1 MAGNSN
7 SNQQRQSDDAE
18 DLDIDTSADDS
29 DRDESS
35 RFSAANITRFSAVAL
50 FVVLGTFAVIQSMSG
65 KPDDHSGHNHDDET
79 SLANADPNKASDD
92 PESKD
97 SLDSIASKT
106 AAPNS
111 SAAELKTE
119 KNVANSTTLE
129 DQDAQISLVPD
140 LALRA
145 VSPMLIRNSSGD
157 SDGFASQKVD
167 LPTPKEFGGSAPPAQ
182 TGISRKSARA
192 KILQPGPPAAASFA
206 NQTTT
211 PTAESNSMQA
221 SLASRSKFS
230 NELKPSSS
238 LENKAE
244 KKKFEAPK
252 VVDAGIPKQAP
263 SNSFGGN
270 AFGGPMP
277 GGKLRAS
284 SPPAMPLSEE
294 ASSVEPPALRMASR
308 PGAGPILGSRGG
320 FISGP
325 PKVESNRLSPPSALQ
340 DDTSTTNQLR
350 RNANPMLGSGSP
362 NRAKQFSD
370 VTSDGESSRASDA
383 DRLKNLAG
391 ESTSI
396 NDLPNRNRPDPGA
409 PPRKLIP
416 DTSNPNRPD
425 PRRDL
430 ASAPITTNDL
440 RNSIS
445 AAPLGDTPR
454 TPFDRPAP
462 GGRTDPR
469 VTNGRNAES
478 SKPLAPSPIP
488 ERREDRK
495 FARTQAPAQSDT
507 TPSTNTNNRLNTL
520 ANRLQNPSDP
530 SRENSLVRSKAN
542 NLPSSSNGGAT
553 GGGTRSQQVP
563 ARPASNGGGF
573 PSPSATAM
581 PMMSRNSRTTPT
593 AGATRDVPGDRQLEG
608 VQAPALAL
616 QKLSP
621 REVQVNQTSE
631 FQLVIKNV
639 GRSKVDDVRIFD
651 QVPAGTTYE
660 GANPQPAS
668 DANGQLRWDLGS
680 MEPGAEKRISLKLK
694 PTRPGEIGS
703 VAQFTF
709 ASQSSMRTKVTQP
722 VLEISH
728 STKPKVLI
736 GDDVIIDVIVK
747 NKGDG
752 PARNVMIQEEI
763 PEQLSFRESFKE
775 IEYAIGTLLPGQ
787 SKNVRLALKAKKPG
801 QLNNI
806 MFATADGGLK
816 SKHAVAMEVVSPKL
830 AVKTNGPRRRFLGR
844 NVTHSIGID
853 NQGTAAA
860 TNVQISAKLPTGVRY
875 VSSNNQGTYKPS
887 QHTVYWSLSKLDSQA
902 KNGVELTTTPVN
914 IGNHPIKVV
923 ASADLGLVDQTEHPL
938 SIEHLVDVFFD
949 IDDVVDP
956 IEIGSDTRYRVQIVN
971 QGTKTATN
979 VQLFAD
985 FPNGLKPVSVDG
997 PLTNRISGQ
1006 QIVFEPINSLKPGDR
1021 ISLVV
1026 TGRGVASGDHRVTL
1040 KLQSAERPTPV
1051 AKEESTR
1058 VYSDQ

>member
-1 MAGNSN
+1 M
-7 SNQQRQSDDAE
+7 
-18 DLDIDTSADDS
+18 
-29 DRDESS
+29 
-35 RFSAANITRFSAVAL
+35 
-50 FVVLGTFAVIQSMSG
+50 MSG
-65 KPDDHSGHNHDDET
+65 
-79 SLANADPNKASDD
+79 
-92 PESKD
+92 
-97 SLDSIASKT
+97 
-106 AAPNS
+106 
-111 SAAELKTE
+111 
-119 KNVANSTTLE
+119 
-129 DQDAQISLVPD
+129 
-140 LALRA
+140 
-145 VSPMLIRNSSGD
+145 
-157 SDGFASQKVD
+157 
-167 LPTPKEFGGSAPPAQ
+167 
-182 TGISRKSARA
+182 
-192 KILQPGPPAAASFA
+192 
-206 NQTTT
+206 
-211 PTAESNSMQA
+211 
-221 SLASRSKFS
+221 
-230 NELKPSSS
+230 
-238 LENKAE
+238 
-244 KKKFEAPK
+244 
-252 VVDAGIPKQAP
+252 
-263 SNSFGGN
+263 
-270 AFGGPMP
+270 
-277 GGKLRAS
+277 
-284 SPPAMPLSEE
+284 
-294 ASSVEPPALRMASR
+294 
-308 PGAGPILGSRGG
+308 
-320 FISGP
+320 
-325 PKVESNRLSPPSALQ
+325 
-340 DDTSTTNQLR
+340 
-350 RNANPMLGSGSP
+350 
-362 NRAKQFSD
+362 
-370 VTSDGESSRASDA
+370 
-383 DRLKNLAG
+383 
-391 ESTSI
+391 
-396 NDLPNRNRPDPGA
+396 
-409 PPRKLIP
+409 
-416 DTSNPNRPD
+416 
-425 PRRDL
+425 
-430 ASAPITTNDL
+430 
-440 RNSIS
+440 
-445 AAPLGDTPR
+445 
-454 TPFDRPAP
+454 
-462 GGRTDPR
+462 
-469 VTNGRNAES
+469 
-478 SKPLAPSPIP
+478 
-488 ERREDRK
+488 
-495 FARTQAPAQSDT
+495 
-507 TPSTNTNNRLNTL
+507 
-520 ANRLQNPSDP
+520 
-530 SRENSLVRSKAN
+530 
-542 NLPSSSNGGAT
+542 
-553 GGGTRSQQVP
+553 
-563 ARPASNGGGF
+563 
-573 PSPSATAM
+573 
-581 PMMSRNSRTTPT
+581 NSRTTPT

-621 REVQVNQTSE
+621 REVQVNLTSE

-660 GANPQPAS
+660 GATPQPAS
-668 DANGQLRWDLGS
+668 DTNGQLRWDLGS
-680 MEPGAEKRISLKLK
+680 MEPGAEKRITLKLK

-728 STKPKVLI
+728 STKPEVLI

-752 PARNVMIQEEI
+752 PARNVMIQEAI

-830 AVKTNGPRRRFLGR
+830 AVKTDGPRRRFLGR

-923 ASADLGLVDQTEHPL
+923 ASADLGLVDQTEHPF

-979 VQLFAD
+979 VQLLAD

-997 PLTNRISGQ
+997 PLTNRILGQ
-1006 QIVFEPINSLKPGDR
+1006 QVVFEPINSLKPGDR

-1026 TGRGVASGDHRVTL
+1026 TGRGVAAGDHRVTL
-1040 KLQSAERPTPV
+1040 KLQSAERPAPV